1 MSSTEKL
8 HSKWRLT
15 QMLFLTGVVLSFLGW
30 LWETIFSFF
39 SAKSK
44 RQRISSSSDL
54 SDLRIR
60 SHPRLSA
67 VRNTCRHAASRTS
80 GSSQQAGF
88 AISVLFSRR
97 CPSFHSN
104 RACHR
109 DLFSVYVRNQAL
121 ELCFSDGQ
129 LFRIYLTSSLS
140 LLGDC
145 HHRLYALP
153 LPSPLSCDRQNKAET
168 SKRTFLGAACS
179 CDSRCHIQFRLSVRK
194 RPALRYSSLRQ
205 NHYRI
210 TAASGMIKKGRLPV
224 PFYSS
229 YTSFSITSMIHAL
242 SSETESADCTTR
254 HPAFK

>member
-1 MSSTEKL
+1 
-8 HSKWRLT
+8 
-15 QMLFLTGVVLSFLGW
+15 MLFLTGVVLSFLGW

-39 SAKSK
+39 LRSPNDRGFLLLPICPIYGFALILVYLLFGTPADMRLLGHPVLRSK
-44 RQRISSSSDL
+44 
-54 SDLRIR
+54 
-60 SHPRLSA
+60 P
-67 VRNTCRHAASRTS
+67 
-80 GSSQQAGF
+80 